1 MKDNEDPPLT
11 WIGQQRQN
19 DFWFYVSIGDHVFYF
34 RIVNRDVTSFS
45 AFSTTTGDYTKK
57 YELESKFPAC
67 CSSFITKGFGGDWFM
82 LAVFRKEKCEMI
94 QFTHYRANDGRRKR
108 RAKMEGPHGCNLK
121 GKKKKHERWS

>member
-1 MKDNEDPPLT
+1 MCIDSRSYLDRIINYGLHC
-11 WIGQQRQN
+11 WI
-19 DFWFYVSIGDHVFYF
+19 HLEC
-34 RIVNRDVTSFS
+34 NRLMLDVTSFS

-67 CSSFITKGFGGDWFM
+67 CSSFITKGFGGGWFM

-94 QFTHYRANDGRRKR
+94 QFTHYRANDKRRKR

-121 GKKKKHERWS
+121 GKKKK